1 MDPRSYWIGLGW
13 VFTECSLGTDQ
24 CGSSDGLSPPQFHAA
39 AALDSTP
46 AVCAGRPP
54 RRQAAPAGLPDVRA
68 PRRPPY
74 PPSVA
79 ASLRAGRPTRRPRR
93 PPSTKHNTKDDCWLI
108 IAGKVPLTPG
118 SRLEFLP
125 FIIKSSKRLF
135 SPQSDR
141 HPLILISLGISRFSP
156 FRRCLVALRKFFE
169 KASFYI

>member
-24 CGSSDGLSPPQFHAA
+24 CGSSDGLSPPQFHTA

-74 PPSVA
+74 PPFVPA
-79 ASLRAGRPTRRPRR
+79 ALPAVRAGRP
-93 PPSTKHNTKDDCWLI
+93 PPSTTPRTT
-108 IAGKVPLTPG
+108 AGSSSLARYPSLPDLA
-118 SRLEFLP
+118 SSSFL
-125 FIIKSSKRLF
+125 SLSNHRSVCV
-135 SPQSDR
+135 SPQSDL

-156 FRRCLVALRKFFE
+156 FRF
-169 KASFYI
+169 

>member
-74 PPSVA
+74 PPSVT

-93 PPSTKHNTKDDCWLI
+93 PPSAPAALRQAQHQGRLLAHHRWQGTPHSRISPRVPSFHYQI
-108 IAGKVPLTPG
+108 IEASV
-118 SRLEFLP
+118 F
-125 FIIKSSKRLF
+125 
-135 SPQSDR
+135 PQSDL

-156 FRRCLVALRKFFE
+156 FRF
-169 KASFYI
+169 

>member
-39 AALDSTP
+39 AAFDSTP

-74 PPSVA
+74 PPSVT
-79 ASLRAGRPTRRPRR
+79 ASLRAGRPTRRPDGCP
-93 PPSTKHNTKDDCWLI
+93 PPSTTPRTT
-108 IAGKVPLTPG
+108 AGSSSLARYPSLPDLA
-118 SRLEFLP
+118 SSSFLSLSNHRSVCFP
-125 FIIKSSKRLF
+125 PNRTS
-135 SPQSDR
+135 
-141 HPLILISLGISRFSP
+141 IL
-156 FRRCLVALRKFFE
+156 
-169 KASFYI
+169 